1 LNFSEDGFP
10 EVRQLGRK
18 KEFPVND
25 TQENYDNAGAC
36 HGCVTQSSGPQPI
49 WLKYDRQASISLHYT
64 HNMNSQSIVKF
75 LKKNHSP
82 RSYAINFFKKNTCI
96 Q

>member
-1 LNFSEDGFP
+1 M
-10 EVRQLGRK
+10 RQLGRK

-36 HGCVTQSSGPQPI
+36 HGCVTQSSGPQPV

-64 HNMNSQSIVKF
+64 YNMNSQSLVKTKF
-75 LKKNHSP
+75 
-82 RSYAINFFKKNTCI
+82 
-96 Q
+96 